1 MLEIRQSIPEVAY
14 KLPAGGQSIEEF
26 AAGSTASTEI
36 VNGFGIAGE
45 Y

>member
-1 MLEIRQSIPEVAY
+1 LKSAKVFRKLRT
-14 KLPAGGQSIEEF
+14 KLPPGGQSIEEF